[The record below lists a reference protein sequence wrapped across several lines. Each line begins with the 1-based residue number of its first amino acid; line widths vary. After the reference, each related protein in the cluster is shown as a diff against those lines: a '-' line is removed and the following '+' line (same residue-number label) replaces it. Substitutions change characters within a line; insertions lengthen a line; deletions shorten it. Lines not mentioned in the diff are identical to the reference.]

1 MPDLSLVDL
10 NGHTVGLK
18 QEAQVRTTG
27 AAQQTLQQHN
37 LLLNSFFV
45 IIQNVN
51 GYGWVKAAL
60 ICARSDSRN
69 QTMPLSA
76 CCVIFLNEISFISFR
91 YCYFMLVDIARVFLK
106 SSDPDKN
113 YINASFVDVSNKT
126 FRFFLL
132 FLRNKLRL
140 PVE

>member
-1 MPDLSLVDL
+1 M
-10 NGHTVGLK
+10 
-18 QEAQVRTTG
+18 Q
-27 AAQQTLQQHN
+27 
-37 LLLNSFFV
+37 
-45 IIQNVN
+45 
-51 GYGWVKAAL
+51 
-60 ICARSDSRN
+60 
-69 QTMPLSA
+69 LSA
-76 CCVIFLNEISFISFR
+76 CCVICLKEISFISFR
-91 YCYFMLVDIARVFLK
+91 YCYFMLVDIARVFLT